1 MRGNNQSVSQ
11 NFTSR
16 MNQYAGGGK
25 NHVVASG
32 ENYNDHLGPML
43 YFLREV

>member
-11 NFTSR
+11 NFTLR
-16 MNQYAGGGK
+16 VKQYAGGEK
-25 NHVVASG
+25 NHFAASG

-43 YFLREV
+43 YFLMEA